1 MISSDTVFAQST
13 VQGRSGI
20 AVVRIS
26 GPASGRAL
34 RVLTGKSVEPRQAS
48 LRWLRDPVSGEGLD
62 RALVLHFPA
71 PASFTG
77 EDVVELQVH
86 GSVAVCCRILDVLST
101 IDGLRPAGPGEFT
114 RRALMN
120 GRVDLAQVEGLADLL
135 AAETEMQRRQALRLM
150 EGGLSRKAKDWRAG
164 LVRALAHVEATIDF
178 ADEEVPEELPPLVR
192 DTLALVA
199 AEFEA
204 ELAMSRG
211 AERLRDGFEV
221 AIIGRPNVGKSTL
234 INALAAREVALTSSI
249 PGTTRDVIEVRMDI
263 RGLPVTLLD
272 TAGLREGAE
281 AIESLGVARARHR
294 AEAADLRVFV
304 VDDAE
309 DVLGLEVGCRVGDIV
324 ALAKA
329 DLRGKPEGLAVSG
342 MSGQGLED
350 LVLRMAEVLGE
361 RVPALASVTRE
372 RQRQAIRDAL
382 DGAKSAMACVD
393 VTHGDNILI
402 AEHIRST
409 LRSLDVLV
417 GKTDV
422 EAVLDVI
429 FASFCLGK

>member
-1 MISSDTVFAQST
+1 MLSSDTIFAQST
-13 VQGRSGI
+13 VYGRSGI
-20 AVVRIS
+20 AVIRIS

-34 RVLTGKSVEPRQAS
+34 HALTGRSIEPRQAS
-48 LRWLRDPVSGEGLD
+48 LCWLVDPARGERLD
-62 RALVLHFPA
+62 QAVVFRFSA
-71 PASFTG
+71 PSSFTG

-86 GSVAVCCRILDVLST
+86 GSVAVCRRILDVLAT
-101 IDGLRPAGPGEFT
+101 VDDLRPAEPGEFT

-135 AAETEMQRRQALRLM
+135 SAETEVQRRQALRLM
-150 EGGLSRKAKDWRAG
+150 EGGLSRKAEGWRTR

-192 DTLALVA
+192 DTLASVA
-199 AEFEA
+199 REFDA

-272 TAGLREGAE
+272 TAGLRDDTEE
-281 AIESLGVARARHR
+281 IESLGVARARHR

-304 VDDAE
+304 VDDPG
-309 DVLGLEVGCRVGDIV
+309 DVSDLDVGVRGGDIV

-329 DLRGKPEGLAVSG
+329 DLRDESDGLAVSG
-342 MSGQGLED
+342 TSGQGLD
-350 LVLRMAEVLGE
+350 QLVLRMAEVLGE
-361 RVPALASVTRE
+361 RVSSSASLTHE
-372 RQRQAIRDAL
+372 RQRVAIRNAL
-382 DGAKSAMACVD
+382 DEARMAIAGLDTRC
-393 VTHGDNILI
+393 GDNILI
-402 AEHIRST
+402 SEHIRAV
-409 LRSLDVLV
+409 LRSLDALV
-417 GKTDV
+417 GITDV